1 MSRVIIRSVV
11 VHGKMRV
18 TRRSW
23 WRCAKQGTWA
33 RNDKAMCAV
42 HGGGVATPWLPH
54 LGGLPSALL
63 IDGTR
68 RPSPFVNLVLSKLV
82 VLEERSA
89 GMPVSLP
96 CQWPCQ

>member
-1 MSRVIIRSVV
+1 M
-11 VHGKMRV
+11 HGKMRV